1 MLLSLKKLLFSHPP
15 CRILVPYSKFYLF
28 HLLVLWYFL
37 PKTFLTK
44 KDISL
49 SLLFLVQLIV
59 PLFLLHTGHREL
71 VVQCFQF
78 LLIHVLRHQLP
89 IRRILPPHHILVNQ
103 VLIGQLLLGKVSFLH
118 ITSHHIT
125 SLEILTLFTIFW
137 VIIAYLHISP
147 SSLPCLLLLFLKMF
161 KRHLIILV
169 GDKPWLLKCRLL
181 RIVAHEN

>member
-125 SLEILTLFTIFW
+125 RNSHPIYNFLS
-137 VIIAYLHISP
+137 YHRISP
-147 SSLPCLLLLFLKMF
+147 YFSFVSSLSSITIPKNVQEALDHPGWRQAM
-161 KRHLIILV
+161 
-169 GDKPWLLKCRLL
+169 
-181 RIVAHEN
+181 IVEM